1 MKEGN
6 ITLTTVVF
14 MGTPSFAVPI
24 LQGLVDSKYKVLA
37 AVTQPDRPVGRK
49 HRIQQSPVKQ
59 LALKLG
65 IPVLQPEKLSGSE
78 ELQQVIDLHADLII
92 TAAFGQF
99 LPTRMLQSVKVAAVN
114 VHGSLLPKYRG
125 GAPVQYAIMNGD
137 HETGI
142 SLIYMVKK
150 MDAGDILAQQAIP
163 ITKNDDTE
171 SMFAKLSIVGRNLLL
186 DTLPK
191 LLAGDVHPIE
201 QDESQVVFSP
211 TIKPGEEQLDFSQ
224 PAALVDAKV
233 RALRPDPGAYT
244 VIGNKRTKIWVT
256 EVIDQTTDDEA
267 GTVVYKDKHHLYL
280 SAGSGSVLSVLELQP
295 AGKPKQKITD
305 YLNGIGQ
312 TLTVGQKVIN

>member
-65 IPVLQPEKLSGSE
+65 IPVLQPEKLSGSD

-137 HETGI
+137 QETGI

>member
-65 IPVLQPEKLSGSE
+65 IPVLQPEKLSGSD

-137 HETGI
+137 QETGI

-191 LLAGDVHPIE
+191 ILAGDVHPIE

-244 VIGNKRTKIWVT
+244 VIGNKWTKIWVT

>member
-1 MKEGN
+1 M
-6 ITLTTVVF
+6 TTVVF

>member
-1 MKEGN
+1 M
-6 ITLTTVVF
+6 TTVVF

-65 IPVLQPEKLSGSE
+65 IPVLQPEKLSGSD

-137 HETGI
+137 QETGI

-256 EVIDQTTDDEA
+256 EVIDQTTDDEV
-267 GTVVYKDKHHLYL
+267 GTVVHKDKHHLYL

>member
-1 MKEGN
+1 M
-6 ITLTTVVF
+6 TTVVF

-65 IPVLQPEKLSGSE
+65 IPVLQPEKLSGSD

-137 HETGI
+137 QETGI